1 MIKKILLGTVF
12 VGLLAVLAAGGVIRT
27 LDKTSQVAEARG
39 AGQGYSVD
47 HQAGVDGEGS
57 GYGQGNGNAGTAAG
71 SGLGRGQGNAG
82 NGLAE
87 RQYANL
93 EAAPEEWLA
102 YQGTVLQPP
111 AEGLDLVIRTADGEE
126 LTVGTG
132 PMYMAGQGFTLQA
145 GEQIQVRGYWEDG
158 EFKAAQ
164 VTRHSDGRSIDLRD
178 ESGRPLWAG
187 PGQGGRGRAGE

>member
-1 MIKKILLGTVF
+1 MIKKILLGTAF
-12 VGLLAVLAAGGVIRT
+12 VGLLAVLVAGGVIRT

-39 AGQGYSVD
+39 AGQGYGVD
-47 HQAGVDGEGS
+47 HQAGVDGQET
-57 GYGQGNGNAGTAAG
+57 GYGQGNGNAGAAAG
-71 SGLGRGQGNAG
+71 SGLGRGQG

-93 EAAPEEWLA
+93 EAAPEEWLE

-111 AEGLDLVIRTADGEE
+111 ADGVDLVILTADGEE

-178 ESGRPLWAG
+178 ESGRPLWG
-187 PGQGGRGRAGE
+187 GRGQGGRGRAGE